1 MSTHVTPDNDNS
13 NDKFLHRCC
22 HYQYYLPYFPDYK
35 LRLFKKNFRVV
46 AYIAVRLMCGR
57 FQKTTHYTLHAAACL
72 DQHLITIS
80 SPTVLHNH

>member
-1 MSTHVTPDNDNS
+1 MLSRAESANVGFS
-13 NDKFLHRCC
+13 
-22 HYQYYLPYFPDYK
+22 QVVQLPYFPDYK
-35 LRLFKKNFRVV
+35 PRLFFKNFSVA

-57 FQKTTHYTLHAAACL
+57 LQETTVCL